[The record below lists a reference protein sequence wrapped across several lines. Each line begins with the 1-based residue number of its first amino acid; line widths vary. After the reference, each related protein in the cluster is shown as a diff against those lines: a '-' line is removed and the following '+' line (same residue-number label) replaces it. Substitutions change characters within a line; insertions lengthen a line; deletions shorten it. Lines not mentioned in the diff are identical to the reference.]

1 MSTRQPARPRRIDDA
16 LSQLVDSLTPPLSF
30 SDIDDGYS
38 DDAEEALAA
47 AEERRHQDI
56 LERSWRI
63 LDTYTSAAN
72 NDPSSPP
79 GPGINRRGSL
89 AGGENINNASDL
101 IKRKLLRENAS
112 PDKAV
117 RFSNLYSRLLTQ
129 PVLSQKWAILYLL
142 YRLSGADDYDGFVMD
157 DEVMVEARSPPVE
170 PANLQNVLWKG
181 QRTKQQGWGAGDQS
195 DEEGPA
201 ISSSA
206 SQLPGRIERK
216 ASVRRQ
222 ELFADKEREPE
233 LDGGLQ
239 TTERARET
247 RVTRSRA
254 NTGVREPFSDDQK
267 TVMPDPGPEKEQKPT
282 GPLEDGLLRD
292 LPFNLQGLSSSNLQ
306 FSSSSILKLPPSL
319 PLPVVSLLNSLAE
332 PCLLYRGLS
341 SFVESSG
348 GGLLSQSLRAALSNE
363 LRSYLGLV
371 ATLEGEIRRALAAPA
386 DPNDP
391 RSAAKSGVTLKRCV
405 VWTRDATM
413 ALRLMSL
420 IVEEAQNKKGGQLI
434 SLIHGFSTSHGDPF
448 VCALAEKLLNHV
460 TRPFYDML
468 RLWIYDGE
476 LSDPY
481 KEFFVV
487 EPEFRPSTDPR
498 RIATSVWEDKYKLD
512 DEMVPSII
520 TQDFAK
526 KVFLIGKSLNFI
538 RYGCGDSGWVEA
550 YSKEASK
557 ELRYGD
563 TATLESSI
571 DEAYKTTM
579 ARLIYLMDDKF
590 KLFDHLRALKKYLLL
605 GQGDFIALLME
616 SLASNL
622 DRPANSQYR
631 HTLTAQ
637 LEHAIRASN
646 AQYDSPDV
654 LRRLDAR
661 MLELSHGEIGW
672 DCFTLEYKID
682 APVDVVITPWGSTQY
697 LKVFN
702 FLWRVKRVEFALGST
717 WRRCMTGARGVL
729 GSVNDKVGSDWKR
742 ARCVI
747 AEMIH
752 FVCQLQYY
760 ILFEVIEA
768 SWDQLQAS
776 ISKPGCTLDDL
787 IEAHTKYL
795 NSITHKGLLGS
806 STSFKNNTSSSSS
819 TNSKPQQE
827 EGFLTQLHQILKIM
841 LAYKDA
847 VDGLYSFS
855 VAEFTRRQ
863 ELSAKIETR
872 TAQGRW
878 GLTDRDL
885 RRPLRGHKDSV
896 SSSMSPSV
904 AAYTPNNL
912 AGGGADDFGGI
923 GTPSSLNPNDL
934 SADDH
939 MLASLRVRLR
949 DLSAEFRSR
958 LNVLLGDLAYQP
970 DVDMRFLGVVM
981 NFNDVYEPVRRRRTA
996 GSSSRDKERARR
1008 KAAAVAA
1015 ANANAAAEGNAS
1027 SSKEARREKEREK
1040 AENSGTGSATG

>member
-1 MSTRQPARPRRIDDA
+1 MASRQPARSRRIEDA
-16 LSQLVDSLTPPLSF
+16 LSQLVDSLTPPISLSEIGDTV
-30 SDIDDGYS
+30 SEDPDELL
-38 DDAEEALAA
+38 AE
-47 AEERRHQDI
+47 AEERRHQEN
-56 LERSWRI
+56 LERAWRI
-63 LDTYTSAAN
+63 IDTYGGSGNNHASPAN
-72 NDPSSPP
+72 
-79 GPGINRRGSL
+79 GAGLGISRRGSL

-142 YRLSGADDYDGFVMD
+142 YRLSGSDSQVEVV
-157 DEVMVEARSPPVE
+157 DENGRSRSPLMD
-170 PANLQNVLWKG
+170 AGNLQNMMLKG
-181 QRTKQQGWGAGDQS
+181 GHQRVRHSLGPRLEGDS
-195 DEEGPA
+195 DEDSPA
-201 ISSSA
+201 VSSSA
-206 SQLPGRIERK
+206 SQIPAKMERK
-216 ASVRRQ
+216 ASMRRQ
-222 ELFADKEREPE
+222 GWEKEKDVDQEHGHATADRVK
-233 LDGGLQ
+233 GGR
-239 TTERARET
+239 TPRGAHDAAPGGNRP
-247 RVTRSRA
+247 V
-254 NTGVREPFSDDQK
+254 DDQK
-267 TVMPDPGPEKEQKPT
+267 ASFQTQSFSDTFEKRPHES
-282 GPLEDGLLRD
+282 GLLRD
-292 LPFNLQGLSSSNLQ
+292 LPYNLQGLSSSNLE
-306 FSSSSILKLPPSL
+306 FSSSTVLKLPPTL
-319 PLPVVSLLNSLAE
+319 PLPILSLLNTLAE
-332 PCLLYRGLS
+332 PCLLYKGLS
-341 SFVESSG
+341 KYVEDSG
-348 GGLLSQSLRAALSNE
+348 GGLLTQSLRAALSNE

-371 ATLEGEIRRALAAPA
+371 ATLEGEIRRALAASE
-386 DPNDP
+386 DPYQ
-391 RSAAKSGVTLKRCV
+391 SKESSKGLVTLKRCV

-420 IVEEAQNKKGGQLI
+420 IVEEACNKKGGQLI
-434 SLIHGFSTSHGDPF
+434 SLIHSFSTSHGDPF
-448 VCALAEKLLNHV
+448 VNTFAEKLLSHV

-481 KEFFVV
+481 QEFFVV
-487 EPEFRPSTDPR
+487 EPEFRPNTDPR
-498 RIATSVWEDKYKLD
+498 RLATSVWEDKYKLD

-550 YSKEASK
+550 YSKKASK
-557 ELRYGD
+557 ELHYGD
-563 TATLESSI
+563 TASLEASI

-579 ARLIYLMDDKF
+579 ARLIHLMAEKF
-590 KLFDHLRALKKYLLL
+590 KLFDHLHALKKYLLL

-646 AQYDSPDV
+646 AQYDPPDV

-729 GSVNDKVGSDWKR
+729 GSVSDKVGADWKR

-768 SWDQLQAS
+768 SWDQLQAD

-806 STSFKNNTSSSSS
+806 TSSSRTASGH
-819 TNSKPQQE
+819 KQE

-878 GLTDRDL
+878 GITERDL
-885 RRPLRGHKDSV
+885 LPSRRPQGQKNSI
-896 SSSMSPSV
+896 SSFPPSM
-904 AAYTPNNL
+904 AQTPTVGVDGDGFDTPGSL
-912 AGGGADDFGGI
+912 AGQE
-923 GTPSSLNPNDL
+923 L

-939 MLASLRVRLR
+939 MLASLRTRLR
-949 DLSAEFRSR
+949 ELSAEFRSR

-996 GSSSRDKERARR
+996 TASTKDKERARR
-1008 KAAAVAA
+1008 KAAASTAPGGSGEA
-1015 ANANAAAEGNAS
+1015 GS
-1027 SSKEARREKEREK
+1027 QKEARRERKDTSG
-1040 AENSGTGSATG
+1040 AEHSGNGSGTGP

>member
-1 MSTRQPARPRRIDDA
+1 MASTRQQPRPRRVDDA
-16 LSQLVDSLTPPLSF
+16 LSQLVDSITPALPISAVQDEEDH
-30 SDIDDGYS
+30 SDI
-38 DDAEEALAA
+38 EEALAA
-47 AEERRHQDI
+47 AEERRHRIQLD
-56 LERSWRI
+56 RAWRI
-63 LDTYTSAAN
+63 LDSHSSANAS
-72 NDPSSPP
+72 DPSSPA
-79 GPGINRRGSL
+79 GLGGRRGSL
-89 AGGENINNASDL
+89 AGTENVNNAPDL
-101 IKRKLLRENAS
+101 IKRKLRRENAS

-129 PVLSQKWAILYLL
+129 PVLSQKWGILYLL
-142 YRLSGADDYDGFVMD
+142 YKLSGNEEGAIDGG
-157 DEVMVEARSPPVE
+157 EGSRSPLV
-170 PANLQNVLWKG
+170 
-181 QRTKQQGWGAGDQS
+181 
-195 DEEGPA
+195 EEGTLRNILGRDASRPRRGTNSRAVESEEDDGPA
-201 ISSSA
+201 VSSSA
-206 SQLPGRIERK
+206 SQKIPVSSRSERHDSFRYDSEHDG
-216 ASVRRQ
+216 A
-222 ELFADKEREPE
+222 ERTAR
-233 LDGGLQ
+233 GS
-239 TTERARET
+239 TER
-247 RVTRSRA
+247 VRSRA
-254 NTGVREPFSDDQK
+254 SNYDSAITDHSGDERGDAPS
-267 TVMPDPGPEKEQKPT
+267 PT
-282 GPLEDGLLRD
+282 LTPMDRARSASVEHGLLRD
-292 LPFNLQGLSSSNLQ
+292 LPFNLQGLSSSNLK
-306 FSSSSILKLPPSL
+306 FESATSLKLPSTLASPII
-319 PLPVVSLLNSLAE
+319 SLLHSLAE
-332 PCLLYRGLS
+332 PCLLYKELAT
-341 SFVESSG
+341 FVESTD
-348 GGLLSQSLRAALSNE
+348 GGLVNQSLRAAIANE
-363 LRSYLGLV
+363 LRSYLSLV
-371 ATLEGEIRRALAAPA
+371 ATLEAEIRQALAAIG
-386 DPNDP
+386 DGKELKGV
-391 RSAAKSGVTLKRCV
+391 RKGGVTLKRCM

-420 IVEEAQNKKGGQLI
+420 IVEEARGKSLPRDDSTLAILMLKQCTDKKGGQLI
-434 SLIHGFSTSHGDPF
+434 TLIHGFSSSHGDPF
-448 VCALAEKLLNHV
+448 VCAFAEKLLAHV
-460 TRPFYDML
+460 TRPFYEML
-468 RLWIYDGE
+468 RSWIYDGE

-481 KEFFVV
+481 TEFFVA

-512 DEMVPSII
+512 DNMVPSII

-538 RYGCGDSGWVEA
+538 RYGCGDSAWVEA

-563 TATLESSI
+563 TATLETSI

-579 ARLIYLMDDKF
+579 ARLIHLMDDKF

-702 FLWRVKRVEFALGST
+702 FLWRVKRVEFALSST

-729 GSVNDKVGSDWKR
+729 GSVDDKVGPDWKR

-760 ILFEVIEA
+760 ILFEVIES
-768 SWDQLQAS
+768 SWDTLQAAV
-776 ISKPGCTLDDL
+776 SKPGCTLDDL

-806 STSFKNNTSSSSS
+806 ASSSRYGSSS
-819 TNSKPQQE
+819 TSAKQPE
-827 EGFLTQLHQILKIM
+827 ESFLSQLHQILKTM
-841 LAYKDA
+841 LSYKDA

-878 GLTDRDL
+878 GVTERDL
-885 RRPLRGHKDSV
+885 HPRR
-896 SSSMSPSV
+896 
-904 AAYTPNNL
+904 
-912 AGGGADDFGGI
+912 AGSRGGASIASTPDIRPASAGPEGI
-923 GTPSSLNPNDL
+923 DTPFAL
-934 SADDH
+934 SAQDLTADDN
-939 MLASLRVRLR
+939 MLATLRVRLR
-949 DLSAEFRSR
+949 DLSADFRSR

-981 NFNDVYEPVRRRRTA
+981 NFNDVYEPVRRKRAT
-996 GSSSRDKERARR
+996 GSSSRDKE
-1008 KAAAVAA
+1008 K
-1015 ANANAAAEGNAS
+1015 
-1027 SSKEARREKEREK
+1027 EKERERERAK
-1040 AENSGTGSATG
+1040 RRAAGSGAEGAA